1 MRSVEQPSAVLLV
14 STTSGALSA
23 AEDRRRFEDHIA
35 GCDGCTAYL
44 EQLRTTMNLAGKMGV
59 EVVPLALEAELL
71 MAFRD
76 WRRRA

>member
-1 MRSVEQPSAVLLV
+1 
-14 STTSGALSA
+14 
-23 AEDRRRFEDHIA
+23 
-35 GCDGCTAYL
+35 
-44 EQLRTTMNLAGKMGV
+44 MNLAGKMGV